1 MYLKILKDGPDVLV
15 GFKVDRFALLMVF
28 VMMLC
33 SFSASAAEILKGE
46 GGSVILNDGS
56 SAVVYKDVLDPKD
69 GIYRWL
75 IFVNGTPAL
84 LASGEENVVYTLKVD
99 GGKILIDCA
108 IAEARSNQ
116 TGISIRKSMCGIDKE
131 LWPDYSELGYSYTDQ
146 WKEQA
151 ASVNVSSLVV
161 HGKPLDIVEGVIEG
175 VDIHQVYR
183 SISQLEDAVPQIYLK
198 RGSECYEAPSG
209 KFFIGY
215 SVESPES
222 PVEIMILDDVGK
234 YDFKSYVGGNINNLN
249 FKRCK
254 Q

>member
-1 MYLKILKDGPDVLV
+1 MDG
-15 GFKVDRFALLMVF
+15 FALLMAF

-33 SFSASAAEILKGE
+33 SFPAGAEEISKGE
-46 GGSVILNDGS
+46 GSSVILNDGS
-56 SAVVYKDVLDPKD
+56 SSVIYKDVLDSKD
-69 GIYRWL
+69 GIYRGL
-75 IFVNGTPAL
+75 VFVNGTPAL

-99 GGKILIDCA
+99 GGKILINCA

-151 ASVNVSSLVV
+151 ASVDVSSLVV

-175 VDIHQVYR
+175 VEIHQVYR
-183 SISQLEDAVPQIYLK
+183 SISQLEDAAPQIYLK
-198 RGSECYEAPSG
+198 RGTECYEAPRG
-209 KFFIGY
+209 KFFVGY
-215 SVESPES
+215 SVGSPES
-222 PVEIMILDDVGK
+222 PVEIMILNDAGK
-234 YDFKSYVGGNINNLN
+234 YYFKSYAGGKINNLN